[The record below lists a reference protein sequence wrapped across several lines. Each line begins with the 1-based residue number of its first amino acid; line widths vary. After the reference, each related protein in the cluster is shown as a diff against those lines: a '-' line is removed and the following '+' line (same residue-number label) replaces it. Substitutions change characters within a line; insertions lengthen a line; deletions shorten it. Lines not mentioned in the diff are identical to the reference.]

1 MFKNTLVLCL
11 KRNKLDDMKVGMTRV
26 SSKGQIII
34 PWDIRQ
40 AMNIKEGTKLIVLS
54 TEDSIILQ
62 PISVVSEKFKVAE
75 LMKKVKDMITKVGF

>member
-1 MFKNTLVLCL
+1 MCL

-54 TEDSIILQ
+54 TQDSIILQ
-62 PISVVSEKFKVAE
+62 PISVVSEKFNVAE

>member
-1 MFKNTLVLCL
+1 MVEV
-11 KRNKLDDMKVGMTRV
+11 KVGMTRV
-26 SSKGQIII
+26 SSQGQVII

-40 AMNIKEGTKLIVLS
+40 AMNIKAGSKLIVLS

-62 PISVVSEKFKVAE
+62 PIAVVSEKFKVVE

>member
-1 MFKNTLVLCL
+1 
-11 KRNKLDDMKVGMTRV
+11 MKVGMTRV

-54 TEDSIILQ
+54 TQDSIILQ